1 MGNSQCKPEHVT
13 PALVGGAP
21 GQPTVTDK
29 PYKPDQLGG
38 LRRFALGITAFTLLG
53 HLWFGFEQSYAQP
66 LASVATAYVAQLLLE
81 ALEGWAQHR
90 RPPFT
95 TSFGALVNSL
105 LSAHIS
111 GLACAM
117 LLYANDRIW
126 VVCFASAVAIAS
138 KTLFRMPVGSAKG
151 AWPLLLFQLVLFL
164 FLLQTSEATGDWIPA
179 APRWVLAFG
188 LGVLALALLPLLPP
202 GMPTRHYLNPSNF
215 GITVTLL
222 LFPWVGIAAPWQ
234 FTENLG
240 STGDWVLPLAII
252 CIGSFLNTRYTGR
265 IPLALAWVGAFALQA
280 IVSSLILWLS
290 TGYCPIVARLSLM
303 TGVAFVLFTFYM
315 VTDPATTPERP
326 GAQVAFGASVGLV
339 YSLFVMSHVVF
350 GLFMA
355 LVIVCVARGLGMY
368 RLAYLRS
375 PKPAAGRAAVS
386 GPARPEGAAPRPE
399 AVNVSPGPSRLRRA
413 VTVVVAMVL
422 VGTLYLLSQLPTLPG
437 PEAEAIAARFRFEK
451 LPFPEPA
458 GFPHKTVRQVHP
470 SLAHLSAYI
479 SALGA
484 SAALG
489 DIDGDGLPNDLCYV
503 DPRIDQVVIAPAP
516 GTPRDR
522 YEPFVLQ
529 PGPLPYDS
537 TMAPTGCLLGD
548 FNEDGL
554 TDVLVCF
561 WGRSPIIYLQQPAA
575 TGGQRL
581 TAKSFIPSELIEPWQ
596 CWSSCTA
603 TQADLDGDGHCD
615 LIIGNYG
622 PDGEAYLDPN
632 GSGRLPMTESFSRSF
647 NGGGP
652 HFFLWKKAG
661 GGKTPFVQFERVDPD
676 FLYPEKPDPRRTQEV
691 CHGWTLA
698 VGAADL
704 DGDGLPEVYVTNDLG
719 PDRLLHNRSEPG
731 KLRFALLEG
740 ERGFTTP
747 RSRVLG
753 QDSFKGMGID
763 FGDVNGDGWLDM
775 YVSNISRPYSL
786 FESHFLWLSTGQ
798 VGRMK
803 QGIAPYYDAGEGL
816 GLSRSGWG
824 WDSRLADFDN
834 DGVLEAVQA
843 MGYLKGTTSRWPEMH
858 ELGASNDQILSNP
871 RFWPDFRPGA
881 DLCGSDRNCFFVRA
895 ADGRFYDFSDRL
907 GLSTPM
913 VTRGIALAD
922 VDGDGRLD
930 FAVANQWEPS
940 FLFRNTAPNPGAFL
954 GLHLRLPVGSQTG
967 DKTVV
972 LKGHPRV
979 DRPSRPAIGAAVAVH
994 LPDGRR
1000 LVSQVDGGSGH
1011 SGKRA
1016 PDIHLGLGH
1025 VEASALLNVDVRWRG
1040 ADGKMRSRT
1049 LQVTPGWHTVWLG
1062 LEASEGG

>member
-1 MGNSQCKPEHVT
+1 VLN
-13 PALVGGAP
+13 
-21 GQPTVTDK
+21 
-29 PYKPDQLGG
+29 
-38 LRRFALGITAFTLLG
+38 
-53 HLWFGFEQSYAQP
+53 
-66 LASVATAYVAQLLLE
+66 
-81 ALEGWAQHR
+81 
-90 RPPFT
+90 
-95 TSFGALVNSL
+95 VN
-105 LSAHIS
+105 
-111 GLACAM
+111 
-117 LLYANDRIW
+117 
-126 VVCFASAVAIAS
+126 
-138 KTLFRMPVGSAKG
+138 
-151 AWPLLLFQLVLFL
+151 
-164 FLLQTSEATGDWIPA
+164 
-179 APRWVLAFG
+179 
-188 LGVLALALLPLLPP
+188 
-202 GMPTRHYLNPSNF
+202 
-215 GITVTLL
+215 
-222 LFPWVGIAAPWQ
+222 
-234 FTENLG
+234 
-240 STGDWVLPLAII
+240 
-252 CIGSFLNTRYTGR
+252 
-265 IPLALAWVGAFALQA
+265 
-280 IVSSLILWLS
+280 
-290 TGYCPIVARLSLM
+290 
-303 TGVAFVLFTFYM
+303 
-315 VTDPATTPERP
+315 
-326 GAQVAFGASVGLV
+326 
-339 YSLFVMSHVVF
+339 
-350 GLFMA
+350 
-355 LVIVCVARGLGMY
+355 
-368 RLAYLRS
+368 
-375 PKPAAGRAAVS
+375 
-386 GPARPEGAAPRPE
+386 
-399 AVNVSPGPSRLRRA
+399 PGPSRIRRA
-413 VTVVVAMVL
+413 VTLLVALVL
-422 VGTLYLLSQLPTLPG
+422 VGALYLLSQLPTLSST
-437 PEAEAIAARFRFEK
+437 EAEAIAARFRFEK

-470 SLAHLSAYI
+470 SVAHLSAYL
-479 SALGA
+479 SAVGA

-516 GTPRDR
+516 GTPQDR

-529 PGPLPYDS
+529 PGSLPYGS

-554 TDVLVCF
+554 TDVLVYF

-575 TGGQRL
+575 AGGKRL
-581 TAKSFIPSELIEPWQ
+581 TAQSFIPCELVEPWQ
-596 CWSSCTA
+596 RWFSCAA
-603 TQADLDGDGHCD
+603 TLADLDGDGHCD
-615 LIIGNYG
+615 LVIGNYG
-622 PDGEAYLDPN
+622 PDGAAYLDPN
-632 GSGRLPMTESFSRSF
+632 GSGRPPMTESLSRSF

-652 HFFLWKKAG
+652 HFLLWKKSG
-661 GGKTPFVQFERVDPD
+661 GGETPFVQFEKVDPD
-676 FLYPEKPDPRRTQEV
+676 FFYPDKVDPRRVHEA

-698 VGAADL
+698 LGAADL
-704 DGDGLPEVYVTNDLG
+704 DGDGLPEVYVSNDFG

-775 YVSNISRPYSL
+775 YVSNLSGPYSL

-798 VGRMK
+798 VERMK
-803 QGIAPYYDAGEGL
+803 QGVAPYYDAGEEL

-843 MGYLKGTTSRWPEMH
+843 TGFLKGTTNRWPEGQ
-858 ELGASNDQILSNP
+858 ELAATNDQLLSDP

-881 DLCGSDRNCFFVRA
+881 DFSGSDHNRFFVRA
-895 ADGRFYDFSDRL
+895 ADGRFYDFSRQL

-930 FAVANQWEPS
+930 FAVANQWGPS

-954 GLHLRLPVGSQTG
+954 GLHLRLPVGPQTG

-972 LKGHPRV
+972 LKGHPRA
-979 DRPSRPAIGAAVAVH
+979 DRPSRPAIGAAVKVH

-1016 PDIHLGLGH
+1016 PDIHLGLGN
-1025 VEASALLNVDVRWRG
+1025 VEAGALLNVDVRWRG